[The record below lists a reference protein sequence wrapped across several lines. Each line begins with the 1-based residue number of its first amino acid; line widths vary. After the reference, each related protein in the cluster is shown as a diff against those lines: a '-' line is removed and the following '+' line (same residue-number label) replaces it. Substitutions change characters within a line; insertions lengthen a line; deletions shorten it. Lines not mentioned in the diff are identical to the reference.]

1 MGEKKRKEA
10 KVARWKKVLVVGAC
24 VLFVVLMIVSGM
36 GYSWLSMFSS
46 VKSGQVVEVAFTL
59 YDAAGNPVITS
70 EQEVYTKAIGEG
82 RAVLGA
88 ETITLVANQTLN
100 IDYFPVNAYI
110 PTTGEVAVFGITANE
125 FDTISSAI
133 VGMRTNEQ
141 KTLIIAPT
149 TELEKFNAVEDL
161 NDSGIDLANVSIG
174 DVLGMTVYGFTELNP
189 TINSTPNTYLRLG
202 EITRKTTGGI
212 VVDGNYPRADIR
224 VVQFGST

>member
-10 KVARWKKVLVVGAC
+10 EVARWKKVLVVGAC

-46 VKSGQVVEVAFTL
+46 IKPGQAVEVSFTL
-59 YDAAGNPVITS
+59 YDGAGNPVITS
-70 EQEVYTKAIGEG
+70 EQDVYAKAIGEG

-88 ETITLVANQTLN
+88 QTITLAANQSLA
-100 IDYFPVNAYI
+100 IEYYPVNAYI
-110 PTTGEVAVFGITANE
+110 PTTGEVAVFGLTSKEYNS
-125 FDTISSAI
+125 ISSAV

-141 KTLIIAPT
+141 KTITLSPSSV
-149 TELEKFNAVEDL
+149 LEKFNDVDEL
-161 NDSGIDLANVSIG
+161 KESGIDIANVSSG
-174 DVLGMTVYGFTELNP
+174 DVLGMTVYGFTEQNP
-189 TINSTPNTYLRLG
+189 TINSTPAAYLRLG

-224 VVQFGST
+224 VVQFGSS